1 MHWLI
6 HCVTKQNDGFINMY
20 ILYIHIL
27 ILRIGKNIFNG
38 INVISIP
45 TSTKCELVAGPFD
58 NFSIY
63 PSCFGIKFKL
73 CQIFFHLPI
82 IHAYIF
88 VEYNYIM

>member
-1 MHWLI
+1 M
-6 HCVTKQNDGFINMY
+6 HCVTKHNDGFINMY

-45 TSTKCELVAGPFD
+45 TSTKCELVAGLFD

-73 CQIFFHLPI
+73 CQIFFFTSADNTCLH
-82 IHAYIF
+82 F
-88 VEYNYIM
+88 C